1 MEQVQRPSGV
11 NVGVLNPGI
20 TVYIKGSE
28 TVDGSFRI
36 TLDVNETTI
45 RIEERVSGVWVLTS
59 LELTTSNWIVDDIKG
74 EFVLDDNTGDLVL
87 EG

>member
-1 MEQVQRPSGV
+1 MPQIQRPSGI
-11 NVGVLNPGI
+11 NVGILNPGT

-36 TLDVNETTI
+36 TLDEDETSI
-45 RIEERVSGVWVLTS
+45 RIEERVAGVWVLTQ
-59 LELTTSNWIVDDIKG
+59 LELNTSNWVVDDNLG
-74 EFVLDDNTGDLVL
+74 EFVLDDNTGNLVL